1 MFNLTLLDHLR
12 LTFGHVVSRHR
23 AHSHIAHTRAQAS
36 RRLRPVE
43 ALLLAIVAFTA
54 IGTAFGQARGYAI
67 AAAVSAGVAMVVFV
81 VHLTADLDRTAQ
93 LHGACAS
100 RLWLIRERYRAL
112 MSDLA
117 DEAIDLDAARRRRDA
132 LMTELHAIYEN
143 APPGD
148 HQAYQN
154 ASEAVKTIDEAAL
167 ADEEIDLFLP
177 KSLQKAE
184 RAAGSGSI

>member
-36 RRLRPVE
+36 RRLRAVE

-81 VHLTADLDRTAQ
+81 EETWPAATEGLAK
-93 LHGACAS
+93 GS
-100 RLWLIRERYRAL
+100 RI
-112 MSDLA
+112 
-117 DEAIDLDAARRRRDA
+117 
-132 LMTELHAIYEN
+132 
-143 APPGD
+143 PPLLVVTV
-148 HQAYQN
+148 
-154 ASEAVKTIDEAAL
+154 SE
-167 ADEEIDLFLP
+167 P
-177 KSLQKAE
+177 
-184 RAAGSGSI
+184 